1 MRPRFRHGQSIE
13 IDPIEVKP
21 RHRAASIERD
31 PAVSAAAR
39 HCHVRAK
46 GVPIRK
52 GTDQLDRSTHRG
64 FPLRVTRRQLLLA
77 GSTFALATAIAGSGF
92 ELLINGHQ
100 AFAQAVADA
109 DLMQAGPLGDE
120 VMGSDKA
127 PVTIIEY
134 ASMTC
139 PHCAH
144 FALNTFPD
152 LKEKYIDT
160 GKVRFILREFPLD
173 PVAAGAFMLARCAGK
188 DKFYPV
194 VDLLFRTQQTWAV
207 EEPLKPMLATVKQAG
222 FTEQSFKE
230 CLANQKVLDGIEWV
244 RKHGSDK
251 FHIDSTPT
259 FFINGQMHK
268 GALSFEDFQK
278 LIDPLVKA

>member
-1 MRPRFRHGQSIE
+1 
-13 IDPIEVKP
+13 
-21 RHRAASIERD
+21 
-31 PAVSAAAR
+31 
-39 HCHVRAK
+39 
-46 GVPIRK
+46 
-52 GTDQLDRSTHRG
+52 
-64 FPLRVTRRQLLLA
+64 LRITRRKLLLA
-77 GSTFALATAIAGSGF
+77 TSTLALAAALAGGGL
-92 ELLINGHQ
+92 ELL
-100 AFAQAVADA
+100 AQSQGALAQSVADA
-109 DLMQAGPLGDE
+109 ELMQPGPLGEE

-144 FALNTFPD
+144 FALNTFPE

-160 GKVRFILREFPLD
+160 GKVRFIFREFPFD

-188 DKFYPV
+188 DKFFPL

-207 EEPLKPMLATVKQAG
+207 EKPLEPMLATVKQAG
-222 FTEQSFKE
+222 FTEDSFKA

-244 RKHGSDK
+244 RNRAADK
-251 FHIDSTPT
+251 FKVDSTPT
-259 FFINGQMHK
+259 FFINGQK
-268 GALSFEDFQK
+268 YTGAMSFEEMQK

>member
-1 MRPRFRHGQSIE
+1 MRI
-13 IDPIEVKP
+13 
-21 RHRAASIERD
+21 
-31 PAVSAAAR
+31 
-39 HCHVRAK
+39 
-46 GVPIRK
+46 
-52 GTDQLDRSTHRG
+52 
-64 FPLRVTRRQLLLA
+64 TRRKLLLA
-77 GSTFALATAIAGSGF
+77 TSTLALAAALAGGGL
-92 ELLINGHQ
+92 ELL
-100 AFAQAVADA
+100 AQSQGALAQSVADA
-109 DLMQAGPLGDE
+109 ELMQPGPLGEE

-144 FALNTFPD
+144 FALNTFPE

-160 GKVRFILREFPLD
+160 GKVRFIFREFPFD

-188 DKFYPV
+188 DKFFPL

-207 EEPLKPMLATVKQAG
+207 EKPLEPMLATVKQAG
-222 FTEQSFKE
+222 FTEDSFKA

-244 RKHGSDK
+244 RNRAADK
-251 FHIDSTPT
+251 FKVDSTPT
-259 FFINGQMHK
+259 FFINGQK
-268 GALSFEDFQK
+268 YTGAMSFEEMQK